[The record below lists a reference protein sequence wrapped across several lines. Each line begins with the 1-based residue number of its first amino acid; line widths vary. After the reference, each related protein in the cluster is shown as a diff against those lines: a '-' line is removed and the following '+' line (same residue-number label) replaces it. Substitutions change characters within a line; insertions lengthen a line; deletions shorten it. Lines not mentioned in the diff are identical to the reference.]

1 MLTKKTFS
9 LRTFL
14 WMFFV
19 ALLISGLFVGCSFS
33 NKTIGS
39 NGANQNKKQIETKD
53 MTMEQII
60 EEKFRQS
67 THSNLKETKIRK
79 ELAEIMLKEKDGR
92 RDWRC
97 FYALYI
103 PADFKGERD
112 DCEVIV
118 CDISLNSLNQPAF
131 TIIYPKKAYFSGKE
145 FLVKKVDVDDPAL
158 KPYYPLK
165 GTPDQDVMKIRD
177 GSEIKM
183 SSGEYLVKYYKE
195 LDRKMFYNNFWRLS
209 EKYSKAVG
217 GYSKFEHYYDSMV
230 DCFVYLNGSTDKN
243 KESWV
248 YYDLFVSSKEGKE
261 TKTKYYHGKAKLIK
275 VSAEWKIDNIIITPC
290 SAQDT
295 KFTKEFIETQRMRK
309 KIYKI

>member
-1 MLTKKTFS
+1 
-9 LRTFL
+9 
-14 WMFFV
+14 MFFV

-79 ELAEIMLKEKDGR
+79 ELAELMLKEKDGR
-92 RDWRC
+92 PDYKC

-103 PADFKGERD
+103 PSDFKGERD

-118 CDISLNSLNQPAF
+118 CDISLNSLNQPVF
-131 TIIYPKKAYFSGKE
+131 SIVYPKKAYFSGIE
-145 FLVKKVDVDDPAL
+145 YLVKEVDIDDPAL

-165 GTPDQDVMKIRD
+165 GTPYQEVLSIRD
-177 GSEIKM
+177 DSENKM
-183 SSGEYLVKYYKE
+183 SSADFLIKYYKE
-195 LDRKMFYNNFWRLS
+195 LDHKKFTNNFWRLS
-209 EKYSKAVG
+209 EEYKKAVG
-217 GYSKFEHYYDSMV
+217 GYNKFEHEYDSMV
-230 DCFVYLNGSTDKN
+230 DCFIYLNGSTDKN

-275 VSAEWKIDNIIITPC
+275 DSADWKIDNIIITPC

-309 KIYKI
+309 KIYSI